1 MAKIIIGCD
10 HAGFPLKQTIRQYLV
25 DLGYEIT
32 DVGTDS
38 GQPVDYPDFGA
49 RVAERVSSG
58 EFDRGILLC
67 GSGVGMAI
75 VANKFPHVRAV
86 VCLDEETARM
96 SRQHNDTNI
105 LVLAGRR
112 TEKEAAKSITRLWLS
127 TEFEGDRHQKRIDK
141 IEAIEKRV

>member
-10 HAGFPLKQTIRQYLV
+10 HAGFPLKETIRQYLKE
-25 DLGYEIT
+25 LGYDIT
-32 DVGTDS
+32 DAGTDS
-38 GQPVDYPDFGA
+38 SDPVDYPDFGA

-75 VANKFPHVRAV
+75 VANKFPHIRAV

-96 SRQHNDTNI
+96 SRLHNDTNI

-112 TEKEAAKSITRLWLS
+112 TEEDAAKSITRLWLN
-127 TEFEGDRHQKRIDK
+127 TEFEGNRHQRRIDK

>member
-10 HAGFPLKQTIRQYLV
+10 HAGFPLKETIRQYLEN
-25 DLGYEIT
+25 LGYNIT

-38 GQPVDYPDFGA
+38 GDPVDYPDFGA
-49 RVAERVSSG
+49 QVAERVSSG
-58 EFDRGILLC
+58 EFDKGILLC

-75 VANKFPHVRAV
+75 VANKFPHIRAV
-86 VCLDEETARM
+86 TCLDEETARM
-96 SRQHNDTNI
+96 SRLHNDTNI

-112 TEKEAAKSITRLWLS
+112 TEKDAAKSITHLWLS
-127 TEFEGDRHQKRIDK
+127 TEFEGDRHQRRIDK